1 VSSVPFPAIAGIV
14 LRYLYLYTRN
24 GLRAFELFFWP
35 LNTLLVWGFL
45 TRYLTESG
53 PQTASLPVT
62 FLLGG
67 VLLWDVQF
75 RASQGVSIS
84 FLEDVWTRNLL
95 NVFVAPVRTWEIVAG
110 FCAVGLLRVLVT
122 VPVLSLVAYLAFQF
136 NILEFNLWLPV
147 FYGNLLLFGWAMGM
161 LANAMVMRWGQA
173 AEGLSW
179 ALPFLLQPFTAVYY
193 TVDTLPAFLR
203 PISLALPSTHVF
215 EAMRFALAGETKL
228 GQGLAIAFLLNLVW
242 LGFAAWMMDRVLK
255 IARDKGLL
263 TKVATQ

>member
-1 VSSVPFPAIAGIV
+1 MNAFPFSAITGIV
-14 LRYLYLYTRN
+14 LRYFYLYTRN

-45 TRYLTESG
+45 TRYLSQTG
-53 PQTASLPVT
+53 PGEVALPVT

-75 RASQGVSIS
+75 RATQGVSVS

-95 NVFVAPVRTWEIVAG
+95 NVFVAPVRTWELVAG
-110 FCAVGLLRVLVT
+110 FCAVGFLRVLIT
-122 VPVLSLVAYLAFQF
+122 VPVLSLMAFAAFQF
-136 NILEFNLWLPV
+136 NILDFNFWLIP
-147 FYGNLLLFGWAMGM
+147 FFGNLLLFGWSMGM
-161 LANAMVMRWGQA
+161 LANALVLRWGQA

-193 TVDTLPAFLR
+193 TVETLPGFLQ
-203 PISLALPSTHVF
+203 PVALALPSSHVF
-215 EAMRFALAGETKL
+215 EAMRHAMAGEDRV
-228 GQGLAIAFLLNLVW
+228 GQGLGVAFGLNLLW
-242 LGFAAWMMDRVLK
+242 LATAGMVMHWVLG
-255 IARDKGLL
+255 IAREKGLL

>member
-1 VSSVPFPAIAGIV
+1 MKSVPFPAIAGIV

-35 LNTLLVWGFL
+35 LNSLLVWGFL
-45 TRYLTESG
+45 TRYLSQEG
-53 PQTASLPVT
+53 GGNASMPVT

-75 RASQGVSIS
+75 RAAQGVSVS

-95 NVFVAPVRTWEIVAG
+95 NVFVAPVRTWEVVAG
-110 FCAVGLLRVLVT
+110 FCAVGFLRVCVT
-122 VPVLSLVAYLAFQF
+122 VPVLSLVAYLAFRF
-136 NILEFNLWLPV
+136 NILDFNLWLV
-147 FYGNLLLFGWAMGM
+147 AFYGNLLLFGWAMGI

-193 TVDTLPAFLR
+193 TVETLPPFLR
-203 PISLALPSTHVF
+203 PLSLALPSTHVF
-215 EAMRFALAGETKL
+215 EAMRFSLAGETRL
-228 GQGLAIAFLLNLVW
+228 GQGLGVAFGLNLV
-242 LGFAAWMMDRVLK
+242 LARSSGRRDGTGSPDR
-255 IARDKGLL
+255 
-263 TKVATQ
+263 

>member
-1 VSSVPFPAIAGIV
+1 MSGTPFPAISGIV

-45 TRYLTESG
+45 TRYLTQAGEG
-53 PQTASLPVT
+53 GASLPVT

-75 RASQGVSIS
+75 RASQGVSVS

-95 NVFVAPVRTWEIVAG
+95 NVFVAPVRTWELVAG
-110 FCAVGLLRVLVT
+110 FCTVGLLRVIIT
-122 VPVLSLVAYLAFQF
+122 VPILSLMAFLAFRF
-136 NILEFNLWLPV
+136 NIFDFNLWLIP
-147 FYGNLLLFGWAMGM
+147 FFGNLLIFGWAMGM
-161 LANAMVMRWGQA
+161 MANAMVLRWGQA

-193 TVDTLPAFLR
+193 TVETLPGFLQ
-203 PISLALPSTHVF
+203 PVSLALPSTHVF
-215 EAMRFALAGETKL
+215 EAMRHAMAGDVRI
-228 GQGLAIAFLLNLVW
+228 GQGLFLAFGLNLAW
-242 LGFAAWMMDRVLK
+242 LTGAGLVMNRVLA